1 MDFSARAGT
10 TVDRRE
16 HRIPP
21 ARARIVA
28 PKVTGARG
36 GLPENRARRRSFGYA
51 ARRARRS
58 SRRASRPGHRFAGPV
73 RQTWSRS
80 GKEST
85 TMSKH
90 DVAHLESAAKK
101 RRHHPAAPN
110 GDAFF
115 EELIPIGGGRGGT
128 TPAELLLVEGAI
140 NAMIGAAGQLAE
152 MQQALLRGSQ

>member
-36 GLPENRARRRSFGYA
+36 GLSENRARCRSFGYA

-58 SRRASRPGHRFAGPV
+58 SRRASRPGHRFAGLV

-101 RRHHPAAPN
+101 LRQQLADLN
-110 GDAFF
+110 SDAYF
-115 EELIPIGGGRGGT
+115 EELIPIWRRPGWT

-140 NAMIGAAGQLAE
+140 NAMIGAAGQLA
-152 MQQALLRGSQ
+152 